1 MAIMPTYPGIY
12 IQELHVGAHATT
24 AAPTSI
30 PVFIGYTHPFKTPPN
45 NFGIPVP
52 VFSFSDYEDQFGG
65 FFQSSVVDCNV
76 ARAVNNFF
84 LSGGAHAYVVST
96 NSGMQYSA
104 SNGSNQTAGSTL
116 GSIEAAFDY
125 IGPGIKFIALEPTD
139 IPPAGTSPG
148 TEMTVEVSNVQD
160 NTADITIK
168 YVNRSETFRKL
179 MIDAGDPGVLN
190 KSINGISTLIT
201 VAPVGK
207 NYPGRFTAGTAT
219 LRTTVPANAV
229 GAFNASN
236 FEPVFA
242 SDGALD
248 NLQIFNLM
256 AMPGIVNNSVLSNAI
271 AFCKRKM
278 ALFRLGQVC

>member
-1 MAIMPTYPGIY
+1 MPTYPGIY
-12 IQELHVGAHATT
+12 IQELHASAHTNM

-30 PVFIGYTHPFKTPPN
+30 TVFIGYTHPFKTPPN

-76 ARAVNNFF
+76 ARAVNDFF
-84 LSGGAHAYVVST
+84 LNGGAHAYVVST
-96 NSGMQYSA
+96 NSGMQYST
-104 SNGSNQTAGSTL
+104 SNGSNHTEGCTL
-116 GSIEAAFDY
+116 GNVEAAFNN

-148 TEMTVEVSNVQD
+148 TEMTVEVSNVQG

-168 YVNRSETFRKL
+168 YANRSETFRKL
-179 MIDAGDPGVLN
+179 MVDAGDPDVLN

-201 VAPVGK
+201 VAPAGA

-219 LRTTVPANAV
+219 LKTTVPANAV
-229 GAFNASN
+229 GAFNVSN
-236 FEPVFA
+236 FRPLFA
-242 SDGALD
+242 AEGALD
-248 NLQIFNLM
+248 KLQIFNLM
-256 AMPGIVNNSVLSNAI
+256 AMPGIVNNSVLSDAI
-271 AFCKRKM
+271 AFCKRRM
-278 ALFRLGQVC
+278 PYFRLGQIC